1 MKMVTTEKILQTMNS
16 WQSGE
21 VIAVRRKKCSGASSH
36 PNSHHLKIEINSDM
50 LQRDFISFQVWPSS
64 NNAAFY
70 KVQSFMYFWFLVL
83 RKHECWTCVLFLP
96 LSDQAPVSPCS
107 SVSARVIDISGNMSS
122 AVQPPADARQTAARR
137 TDQIMPHIS
146 QNMNWSISRLLKL
159 DLRSAKEITFLQ
171 NISTA
176 VVIWLQ

>member
-1 MKMVTTEKILQTMNS
+1 MCVNID
-16 WQSGE
+16 
-21 VIAVRRKKCSGASSH
+21 
-36 PNSHHLKIEINSDM
+36 PHHLKIEINSDM
-50 LQRDFISFQVWPSS
+50 PQRDFISFQVWPSS

-70 KVQSFMYFWFLVL
+70 KVQSFMYFWSWSWENMNAGHVFYSCLYQT
-83 RKHECWTCVLFLP
+83 R
-96 LSDQAPVSPCS
+96 PVSPCS

-146 QNMNWSISRLLKL
+146 QNMNWSISMLLQI
-159 DLRSAKEITFLQ
+159 DLCSAKEITFLQ

-176 VVIWLQ
+176 VVTWLQ